1 MQTVEVPF
9 HHSPAQRANM
19 LSRGDD
25 EPVGVGITHSEDCL
39 RVEQLDGQPNELAE
53 RRHGFAVLI
62 RRIWPGRRPLVPAG
76 ADKEI

>member
-39 RVEQLDGQPNELAE
+39 RVEQLDGQPDELAE
-53 RRHGFAVLI
+53 RRHGFAE
-62 RRIWPGRRPLVPAG
+62 R
-76 ADKEI
+76 

>member
-19 LSRGDD
+19 LSRGD
-25 EPVGVGITHSEDCL
+25 GITHSEDCL